1 MTPAYRGG
9 GIRERIAQGFTVI
22 EDTVYLSLALLL
34 AAGAIGLVGHTALV
48 LVLMVVELLYTV
60 QVSFREHKI
69 APEPFLLVAMIAS
82 GRRIIVLNAEMGE
95 TAKRGGEAFRAAMI
109 ETGLLTLV
117 VLAMVGALVF
127 LRKQAPIRA
136 ERAM

>member
-1 MTPAYRGG
+1 
-9 GIRERIAQGFTVI
+9 
-22 EDTVYLSLALLL
+22 
-34 AAGAIGLVGHTALV
+34 
-48 LVLMVVELLYTV
+48 
-60 QVSFREHKI
+60 
-69 APEPFLLVAMIAS
+69 
-82 GRRIIVLNAEMGE
+82 
-95 TAKRGGEAFRAAMI
+95 MI

>member
-1 MTPAYRGG
+1 
-9 GIRERIAQGFTVI
+9 V
-22 EDTVYLSLALLL
+22 L
-34 AAGAIGLVGHTALV
+34 

-82 GRRIIVLNAEMGE
+82 VRRIIVLNAEMGE
-95 TAKRGGEAFRAAMI
+95 TVKRGGEAFRSAMI
-109 ETGLLTLV
+109 ETGVLTAV
-117 VLAMVGALVF
+117 VLAMVAALVF
-127 LRKQAPIRA
+127 LRRNAPIRA